1 MKNLS
6 RTVLLAS
13 ALSCALAVP
22 AMADWDHIGGVDVS
36 HRRDRDVTYTRFGGG
51 VDRLRLDA
59 SASDVSCRSVSATF
73 ENGRTQQ
80 IFRGSIRAGRSTVVD
95 LPGENRRIRKLTFDC
110 RAGSMRGGTISI
122 MADIG
127 SHRDEWRRSP
137 DWNRM
142 WSRLFHWDTT
152 PGRPGWND
160 GDWVRVGSKTFDSR
174 NDLEVTF
181 AGWNGR
187 QVDRI
192 ALKPLNGDAR
202 CNSITAQF
210 GNGKRRELDVNS
222 HMRMEQGRAYTF
234 DLPGGERNVKEVAMR
249 CSPVGGDSVRVEV
262 LANK

>member
-1 MKNLS
+1 MNNLS
-6 RTVLLAS
+6 RTFLLAS
-13 ALSCALAVP
+13 AFSCALAVP

-51 VDRLRLDA
+51 IDRLRLDA

-80 IFRGSIRAGRSTVVD
+80 IFRGPIHAGRSAIVD
-95 LPGENRRIRKLTFDC
+95 LPGDNRRIRKLTFDC

-152 PGRPGWND
+152 PNRPDNE
-160 GDWVRVGSKTFDSR
+160 WVRVGTKSFDTR

-181 AGWNGR
+181 AGWSGR

-192 ALKPLNGDAR
+192 ALKPLNGDVR
-202 CNSITAQF
+202 CHSISAQF
-210 GNGKRRELDVNS
+210 GNGNRRDLNVNS
-222 HMRMEQGRAYTF
+222 HMRLQEGRAYTF
-234 DLPGGERNVKEVAMR
+234 DLPGNERNVKEVAMR
-249 CSPVGGDSVRVEV
+249 CTPIGSDSVRVEV

>member
-1 MKNLS
+1 MKKLS
-6 RTVLLAS
+6 KTFLLAS
-13 ALSCALAVP
+13 AFSCALAVP
-22 AMADWDHIGGVDVS
+22 AMANWDHIGGVDVS

-80 IFRGSIRAGRSTVVD
+80 IFRGSIRAGRSAAVD
-95 LPGENRRIRKLTFDC
+95 LPGDNRRIRKLTFDC

-142 WSRLFHWDTT
+142 WSSMFHWDTT
-152 PGRPGWND
+152 PNRPDNE
-160 GDWVRVGSKTFDSR
+160 WVRVGTKSFDTR

-181 AGWNGR
+181 AGWSGR

-192 ALKPLNGDAR
+192 ALKPLNGDVR
-202 CNSITAQF
+202 CHSISAQF
-210 GNGKRRELDVNS
+210 GNGKRRDLDVDRQ
-222 HMRMEQGRAYTF
+222 MRMRQGRAYTF
-234 DLPGGERNVKEVAMR
+234 DLPGNERNVKEVAMR
-249 CSPVGGDSVRVEV
+249 CTPIGSDSVRVEV